1 MRRPGRSRGPSYR
14 APRDTGTPA
23 RFPVPPLVRYASV
36 PGGWEKSSWQSLAD
50 RDRSRWRV
58 RDERRALRRS
68 TSLIRLKPMTI
79 IVATRKGNKA
89 AIAADSQSSQG
100 SIAVP
105 GDMKQSDG
113 KILAING
120 AYIGLAGNSAHLS
133 VFRSVSESHPELI
146 DFTTAESIFEMF
158 RAIHP
163 ILKEQYH
170 LITEEDDDDQEY
182 ESNQMAGVICSSG
195 GIFSFLSYREITEH
209 RYFWAAGSGIK
220 FALGSLETAYRT
232 KRDPK
237 AIAELAVRIACKFD
251 NHCGLPLE
259 SHTVEIERR
268 SRSLTHRPDGR
279 QSSSRWD
286 RWKPP
291 TGQNATRRQL
301 PSWRFASRANSTI
314 TAAFPWKAIPS
325 KSKPD
330 PSTRPAVKW
339 ELNGDCPHFSG
350 IACAAPL
357 RPGPEWR

>member
-1 MRRPGRSRGPSYR
+1 
-14 APRDTGTPA
+14 
-23 RFPVPPLVRYASV
+23 
-36 PGGWEKSSWQSLAD
+36 
-50 RDRSRWRV
+50 
-58 RDERRALRRS
+58 
-68 TSLIRLKPMTI
+68 MTI

-259 SHTVEIERR
+259 SHTVEIE
-268 SRSLTHRPDGR
+268 T
-279 QSSSRWD
+279 
-286 RWKPP
+286 
-291 TGQNATRRQL
+291 
-301 PSWRFASRANSTI
+301 
-314 TAAFPWKAIPS
+314 
-325 KSKPD
+325 
-330 PSTRPAVKW
+330 
-339 ELNGDCPHFSG
+339 
-350 IACAAPL
+350 
-357 RPGPEWR
+357 